1 MSNNFNIEKIHDT
14 VWVFKNALRDT
25 DQIIQYFNNNKE
37 WTDWYTFG
45 TMTGNTREEIYEF
58 DTFPTKE
65 EWQNKLEDFYPLTF
79 TKDDPLY
86 FEKTI
91 DNLFYETTSLYLE
104 HNSIDLDNWIYLPWN
119 VAKYNANAQH
129 AYIMHHHTD
138 FQREL
143 EYVPGIKFAI
153 TAVIYLNDNYEG
165 GEVDFRFVDENIEI
179 VKEDYSYKPEK
190 GDIVVFLSGHP
201 HYHGVRSVLSG
212 EKYIIRTYWR
222 YKKEAHPQW
231 IYMQNK
237 YGELWEDME
246 KERLR
251 FTHRN
256 HEIINNIP
264 KFISFEEYYSKLE
277 SGQLYK

>member
-1 MSNNFNIEKIHDT
+1 MSNNFNIEKIHDSI
-14 VWVFKNALRDT
+14 WVFKNALKDT
-25 DQIIQYFNNNKE
+25 DQIVEYFNNNKD

-45 TMTGNTREEIYEF
+45 KMTWDIREDAYEF
-58 DTFPTKE
+58 KTFPTKE
-65 EWQNKLEDFYPLTF
+65 EWQSKLEQSYPSTF
-79 TKDDPLY
+79 TKSDPLY

-104 HNSIDLDNWIYLPWN
+104 HNNIDLNNWIYLPWN
-119 VAKYNANAQH
+119 VAKYNTNAQH
-129 AYIMHHHTD
+129 PYIMHHHTD

-143 EYVPGIKFAI
+143 EYVPGLKFAI

-179 VKEDYSYKPEK
+179 TKEDYSYKPGK

-201 HYHGVRSVLSG
+201 HYHGVRSVISG

-246 KERLR
+246 KERLK

-264 KFISFEEYYSKLE
+264 KFIGFEEYYSKLE
-277 SGQLYK
+277 SGQL